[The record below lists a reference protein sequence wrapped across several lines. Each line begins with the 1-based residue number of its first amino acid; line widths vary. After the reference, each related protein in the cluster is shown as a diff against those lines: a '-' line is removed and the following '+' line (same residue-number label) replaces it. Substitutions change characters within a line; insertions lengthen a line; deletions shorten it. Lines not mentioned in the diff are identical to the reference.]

1 LQAETPGII
10 SRSIA
15 NANAEKSPITPAKG
29 QENVSLLQ
37 QQASKKS
44 SPASTQFTFTC
55 DSQVPGTVA
64 WPGPSTTTTMHQS
77 PMVRGMSA
85 AYRSTKEYCA
95 QQRTEATQTSP
106 NMATASLLTEK
117 PKQGQAASQQSGNS
131 QKQSSVPAEPTK
143 KPRRRAAKE
152 YLIAARQRR
161 HAQQFKNYHNPPAA
175 EDIWICEFCEYERIF
190 GTPPKALIRQYEIKD
205 RRAKKQEAEK
215 RRLLEKA
222 KMKGR
227 KKKGNKSAPKPSQT
241 AQNPQPPHQPQ
252 PPSMN
257 QSQSQSQG
265 TQSEEYYE
273 EEYDDDY
280 AQDDPPPPSPI
291 GPPAAHRGEVVQP
304 DPSNQ
309 TDSLADVDL
318 MERRILLKEKIRV

>member
-1 LQAETPGII
+1 MQAESPGII

-15 NANAEKSPITPAKG
+15 NANAEKSPITPARG

-64 WPGPSTTTTMHQS
+64 WPGPSTTTMHQS
-77 PMVRGMSA
+77 PAVRGLN
-85 AYRSTKEYCA
+85 T
-95 QQRTEATQTSP
+95 QATQTSP
-106 NMATASLLTEK
+106 NIPTAPHAGEK
-117 PKQGQAASQQSGNS
+117 AKQGLAASQHTPNA
-131 QKQSSVPAEPTK
+131 QKQAQAPAEPAK
-143 KPRRRAAKE
+143 KSRRQAGKE

-161 HAQQFKNYHNPPAA
+161 HAQQFKNYHNPPAP

-190 GTPPKALIRQYEIKD
+190 GGPPRALIRQYEIKD

-227 KKKGNKSAPKPSQT
+227 KKKGNKAAPKSSQ
-241 AQNPQPPHQPQ
+241 AVHNPQPQHQQPQ

-265 TQSEEYYE
+265 TQSEEYFE
-273 EEYDDDY
+273 DEYDDEY
-280 AQDDPPPPSPI
+280 PQDDPPPPSPVA
-291 GPPAAHRGEVVQP
+291 PPTVRRNEVVQP
-304 DPSNQ
+304 DPGKQS
-309 TDSLADVDL
+309 SLQGGASADT
-318 MERRILLKEKIRV
+318 RITA